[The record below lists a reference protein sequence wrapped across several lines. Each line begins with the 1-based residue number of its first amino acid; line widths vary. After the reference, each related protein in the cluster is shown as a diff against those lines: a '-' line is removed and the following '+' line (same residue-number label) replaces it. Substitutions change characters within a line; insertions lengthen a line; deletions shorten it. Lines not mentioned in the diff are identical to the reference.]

1 MNKYK
6 VQVLT
11 NCVVDGQY
19 NLINYDINADKFEII
34 NGIIQFITVDQIKN
48 KIFVSALFPA
58 SNTIVIKEAK

>member
-19 NLINYDINADKFEII
+19 NLISYDISADKFEII

-48 KIFVSALFPA
+48 KMFISALFPA
-58 SNTIVIKEAK
+58 SNTIVIKQN